1 MTAAFLIL
9 SADEGHLLAHS
20 LPAALAEPFDG
31 GLVIDNAS
39 TDDTASIAAANGVPA
54 LTLPDRVPYTE
65 AMNAGIAELG
75 TEYDVVALLTGD
87 TFLAPGY
94 LAACLEALGDDPKVG
109 SVAPRLIRT
118 AGPQPDDRLDQL
130 DQLDAA
136 GMTIDARRKNRLVGH
151 GAGLDRYLQRAAVFG
166 ADGAAAF
173 WRVSAL
179 RDCTVDGEVL
189 DTSFAA
195 AGGAVWACD
204 VDLAWRA
211 QLFGWRSVYEPQA
224 VVHHIRTYSP
234 TTRSNTKPEDRRTQF
249 RNRLLMIVKN
259 DMPRD
264 LLRNLVP
271 LVAYELAAFAYAL
284 LVERELL
291 AGYREAFVRLPSAR
305 RWRRAIRAKRVVR
318 RAPFGLL
325 PPS

>member
-1 MTAAFLIL
+1 
-9 SADEGHLLAHS
+9 
-20 LPAALAEPFDG
+20 
-31 GLVIDNAS
+31 
-39 TDDTASIAAANGVPA
+39 
-54 LTLPDRVPYTE
+54 
-65 AMNAGIAELG
+65 
-75 TEYDVVALLTGD
+75 
-87 TFLAPGY
+87 
-94 LAACLEALGDDPKVG
+94 
-109 SVAPRLIRT
+109 
-118 AGPQPDDRLDQL
+118 
-130 DQLDAA
+130 
-136 GMTIDARRKNRLVGH
+136 
-151 GAGLDRYLQRAAVFG
+151 
-166 ADGAAAF
+166 
-173 WRVSAL
+173 
-179 RDCTVDGEVL
+179 
-189 DTSFAA
+189 
-195 AGGAVWACD
+195 
-204 VDLAWRA
+204 
-211 QLFGWRSVYEPQA
+211 